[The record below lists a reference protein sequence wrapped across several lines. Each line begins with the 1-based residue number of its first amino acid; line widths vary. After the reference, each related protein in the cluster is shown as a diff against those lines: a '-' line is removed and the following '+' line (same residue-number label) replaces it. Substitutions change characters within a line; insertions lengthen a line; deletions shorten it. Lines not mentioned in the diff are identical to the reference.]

1 MKRNVIKAILS
12 MSLAASFLGAGFL
25 IRHNQL
31 TEVEASTHTD
41 NYDPYVYSGS
51 YYEGISGGEGLNGT
65 LRKALTTLCYPK
77 GFYSYSGTGS
87 DHLSTQLQYADE
99 DPLNKSNMIYL
110 YTRDSVKKNAATSW
124 NREHVWP
131 QSLSNDCW
139 GQGTAGADLLHI
151 RPTYNTTNSTRG
163 NDKYGNV
170 PTGTKRE
177 YGGIFYGTS
186 GSGMFEPLDTVK
198 GDVARIVMYV
208 WATYVEH
215 YAKLPEITNTFQSY
229 DVMMQ
234 WHLADAPDVMEG
246 NRNNYCETSKQKNRN
261 PFVDHPEYAWKIFG
275 EKCSSDVLAEAKSVY
290 PDDGTV
296 AKYLSLDK
304 TSITIEEED
313 KTTIK
318 ARASDNTVNV
328 SWTVGDSSVVSLSSN
343 TSKPGSDITITGLK
357 KGNTTITA
365 KATIDGEEFTKT
377 CTVNVTEKSSTIIDE
392 DKGLTFDNPL
402 TPKEAVSLMEKAG
415 NGVIVGTNKEYY
427 VRGILEEGTKY
438 NSSYKNW
445 SGSMG
450 YNFTLDSASNN
461 SGVSITEQDG
471 GLDGKEVV
479 AKGYLEQWNGAYKMG
494 YLPASASPT
503 GAKFNPSIVYI
514 EGGEV
519 PPTPTPTPTPTPSLT
534 ITLSKT
540 SLNIDVGQTLGISA
554 TTSDGSDVKWS
565 LNNTNIGLMATSSK
579 SGEEISIIGV
589 KAGNAIITAKSGNVE
604 AKCTVTITQPVITIE
619 LSETQVTAFVGE
631 TFKLKA
637 ITSNQTQVAWSKDND
652 LINLSASISGSGM
665 EITVSCLEIGEAKIT
680 AKSTSGEEA
689 YCYVTVVEK
698 MEPTPTPTPTPE
710 PTPTP
715 TPTPEPEPKPSK
727 KGCGGNVVSSS
738 IIVSSLALSSLGFVL
753 LRIILKKRK

>member
-12 MSLAASFLGAGFL
+12 LSLAASFLGAGFL
-25 IRHNQL
+25 VRHNQKTL
-31 TEVEASTHTD
+31 EVNATAHQD
-41 NYDPYVYSGS
+41 NFAAYTYAGS
-51 YYEGISGGEGLNGT
+51 YYDGIEGSTGLNGT
-65 LRKALTTLCYPK
+65 LRKALTSLCYPK
-77 GFYSYSGTGS
+77 GFYTYGSSGS

-99 DPLNKSNMIYL
+99 DPTNSKNMIYL
-110 YTRDSVKKNAATSW
+110 YTRDSVTKNAASTW

-131 QSLSNDCW
+131 QNLSNGCW
-139 GQGTAGADLLHI
+139 GTSTAGTDILHI
-151 RPTYNTTNSTRG
+151 RPTYDSTNNKRS
-163 NDKYGNV
+163 NFKYGNASNAANLTYNGIV
-170 PTGTKRE
+170 
-177 YGGIFYGTS
+177 YGKLSTY
-186 GSGMFEPLDTVK
+186 FEPIDSVK
-198 GDVARIVMYV
+198 GDVARIIMYV
-208 WATYVEH
+208 WTTYVEH
-215 YAKLPEITNTFQSY
+215 YGNLPEVTNTFQSY

-234 WHLADAPDVMEG
+234 WHLSDAPDVMEG
-246 NRNNYCETSKQKNRN
+246 NRNDYSETSKQKNRN

-275 EKCSSDVLAEAKSVY
+275 DKCSSDVLAEAKSVY

-328 SWTVGDSSVVSLSSN
+328 SWTVGDSSVISLSSN
-343 TSKPGSDITITGLK
+343 TSKPGNDITITGLK

-392 DKGLTFDNPL
+392 NKGLTFDNPL

-461 SGVSITEQDG
+461 SGVSIAEQDG

-519 PPTPTPTPTPTPSLT
+519 PPTPTPTPTPSLT

-540 SLNIDVGQTLGISA
+540 SLNIEVGQTLGISA

-589 KAGNAIITAKSGNVE
+589 KAGSAIITAKSGNVE

-619 LSETQVTAFVGE
+619 LSETKVTAFVGE

-637 ITSNQTQVAWSKDND
+637 TTSNQTQVAWSKDND
-652 LINLSASISGSGM
+652 LINLGASISGSGM

-689 YCYVTVVEK
+689 YCYVTIVEK
-698 MEPTPTPTPTPE
+698 MEPTPTTTPTPE
-710 PTPTP
+710 PTPTPTP
-715 TPTPEPEPKPSK
+715 TPTPEPEPKPNK
-727 KGCGGNVVSSS
+727 KGCGGNVLSSS